1 MTAKWWRCRQRERE
15 REVCSTGATYLWLTG
30 STPDITNASISR
42 SPRGLGVKN
51 GTRQN
56 SKKKNKRN
64 EKRKQKA
71 NVDVKREEE
80 RESVGV
86 RANESWPGSDSV
98 PPPPSSDDLSYQHFR
113 CHLCVFALRVGPES
127 WLRNA
132 LFDCVC
138 VIRQTERKREK
149 EARATTPWQGTSRCS
164 CQSCL
169 SCPLRSERSAPRFF
183 IVANEIWLCREGS
196 AALSQKE
203 SRKYTGWLMQAI
215 LTASARELA
224 LIDYCELCSQINNKS
239 LLYLV
244 SYQCEEGSIFA
255 LWRSW

>member
-1 MTAKWWRCRQRERE
+1 MSLGLALIQCRPRPPAMTYLINTFVVTFAFLRCGSGPKVDWGMRCSIACVSSDRQRER
-15 REVCSTGATYLWLTG
+15 
-30 STPDITNASISR
+30 
-42 SPRGLGVKN
+42 
-51 GTRQN
+51 
-56 SKKKNKRN
+56 
-64 EKRKQKA
+64 
-71 NVDVKREEE
+71 
-80 RESVGV
+80 GV
-86 RANESWPGSDSV
+86 R
-98 PPPPSSDDLSYQHFR
+98 
-113 CHLCVFALRVGPES
+113 
-127 WLRNA
+127 
-132 LFDCVC
+132 
-138 VIRQTERKREK
+138 K
-149 EARATTPWQGTSRCS
+149 ARATTPWQGTSRCS